1 MHSEPRTGQAETPG
15 QKPIR
20 SAGHQKTNIASP
32 KQVQCAAASYDDD
45 ILFDVK
51 TAAQFLHE
59 TVSGLESQART
70 GVGPR
75 FISMDPLRYHP
86 DDLLK
91 YAKERAAGASQRKL
105 KSSTAAPVEGNIKS
119 DPVAVPQA
127 KSIDYKSLISSFERH
142 TPNNASHAVT
152 ISFKPQDSRFAGLS
166 VTGFNEMVGSVLR
179 PTTQK
184 IIGRLMRRLA
194 KIHEF
199 DGYRGRTEYPFW
211 ILGERISKHAV
222 SEVRLHWH
230 GRLFLAGRQLEC
242 FEQRKKEIKAL
253 LKAEFERRLCTAS
266 IKIEK
271 DNSGFAEYPL
281 KHISKDV
288 MNLEWFIT
296 NLK

>member
-1 MHSEPRTGQAETPG
+1 MHACNETGIDTGEGLQRCREP
-15 QKPIR
+15 
-20 SAGHQKTNIASP
+20 
-32 KQVQCAAASYDDD
+32 VAASYDDE
-45 ILFDVK
+45 ILIDAR
-51 TAAQFLHE
+51 TAAKFLHE

-91 YAKERAAGASQRKL
+91 YANEKMAGASQRKS
-105 KSSTAAPVEGNIKS
+105 KSSTAVTVEGNIKG

-127 KSIDYKSLISSFERH
+127 TNTDYKNLISSFERH
-142 TPNNASHAVT
+142 TPNEASHAVT
-152 ISFKPQDSRFAGLS
+152 ISFKPQDERFAGLS

-184 IIGRLMRRLA
+184 IIGRLMRQLA
-194 KIHEF
+194 KIHKF

-230 GRLFLAGRQLEC
+230 GRLFLAGSQLEC
-242 FEQRKKEIKAL
+242 FEQHQAAVEAF

-266 IKIEK
+266 IEIKK
-271 DNSGFAEYPL
+271 DDRGFAEYPL
-281 KHISKDV
+281 KHISRDV
-288 MNLEWFIT
+288 KNLEWFIT